1 MFTHTIYNDCS
12 EIDEYINPKYDIN
25 DNVESNYTLLSK
37 MTAFEEICS
46 KLFTKYDAGFTD
58 VDKRIADA
66 VDDIDNLE

>member
-1 MFTHTIYNDCS
+1 
-12 EIDEYINPKYDIN
+12 
-25 DNVESNYTLLSK
+25 